1 MLTVPLQYY
10 GFSSSR
16 YFSLHAA
23 AAGFLI
29 AALGALV
36 LPANFVV
43 ESSSHRVSERRIL
56 KASLW
61 VILFGCFGIL
71 NWQGLYYDVLGLSQY
86 GDFDPVNATDL
97 HSLEILGEVVDMTPK
112 QEFPYN
118 WTHGRAIYT
127 TFLCVIFMGTIVL
140 EGVDTSIMS
149 QVAPSKLNSSFF
161 NVGLLATLI
170 GTLGRVLSDS
180 MITMSA
186 FLDIHVFVDFVNAT
200 FLPLVL
206 LTLACILLV
215 SKFYGSLV

>member
-1 MLTVPLQYY
+1 M
-10 GFSSSR
+10 
-16 YFSLHAA
+16 HAA

-43 ESSSHRVSERRIL
+43 ENFSHKVSERRIL

-71 NWQGLYYDVLGLSQY
+71 NWQGLYFDVVGVSEY
-86 GDFDPVNATDL
+86 RYFDPVNATDL
-97 HSLEILGEVVDMTPK
+97 HSLEIGGEVVDLTPK
-112 QEFPYN
+112 EEFPYN
-118 WTHGRAIYT
+118 WSYGRAIYT
-127 TFLCVIFMGTIVL
+127 FFLCVIFMGTIVL
-140 EGVDTSIMS
+140 EGVDTSIMA
-149 QVAPSKLNSSFF
+149 QVTPPKLNSSFF
-161 NVGLLATLI
+161 NAGLLATLI

-180 MITMSA
+180 LITMSA

-206 LTLACILLV
+206 LTMGCLLLV
-215 SKFYGSLV
+215 NRFYTNLV